1 MGAIVPLEHR
11 TNSDTGSGFKGAGDC
26 SGLCNSFEEI
36 LDSKINANYKIRFES
51 EVKDFEL
58 DPNKTPPEAEP
69 AKQPPPERDKIRR
82 DRGLRAR
89 TPRTPNG
96 TAKGCARYLIVRI
109 SRSPDTGVEPCRL
122 AATVGPKLCRRLS
135 RDRRKLHICGRQD
148 TGSSRRP
155 ITCGR
160 YNMRARDCRCA
171 GRRPSSRCS
180 HSFPAHAS
188 HARSIKPP

>member
-1 MGAIVPLEHR
+1 MVSRVPANEKVEEMIVRMGGELDVELATTVTAEGSELKHFQNQNNYFRDSWDELGAIVPAEHR

-96 TAKGCARYLIVRI
+96 TAKGCARYLILRI
-109 SRSPDTGVEPCRL
+109 SRSPDAGVEPCRL
-122 AATVGPKLCRRLS
+122 AATVGPKLC
-135 RDRRKLHICGRQD
+135 
-148 TGSSRRP
+148 
-155 ITCGR
+155 
-160 YNMRARDCRCA
+160 
-171 GRRPSSRCS
+171 
-180 HSFPAHAS
+180 
-188 HARSIKPP
+188 